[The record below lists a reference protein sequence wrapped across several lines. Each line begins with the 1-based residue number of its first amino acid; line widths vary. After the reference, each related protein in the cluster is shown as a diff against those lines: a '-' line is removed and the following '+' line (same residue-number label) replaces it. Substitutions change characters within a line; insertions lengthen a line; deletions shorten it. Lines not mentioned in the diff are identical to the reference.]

1 MSPFAGTTGTRR
13 QLRPA
18 IRAAVATA
26 AIAVVSSTGG
36 AQTSATVI
44 LPGYRSPQ
52 QLDTIGVAKP
62 VAAPAGRVFTAV
74 ARAFEKYQIALDV
87 RDSAS
92 LAIGGLK
99 LQVVRMFM
107 GARLS
112 RAVDCGTA
120 AGGRGERADFDRVH
134 LAILATIRPVS
145 EVASELKLAVAAGSQ
160 TPGGTVAEHNAC
172 QSTGWI
178 EEKLQRAVDE
188 ALARPAP

>member
-1 MSPFAGTTGTRR
+1 M
-13 QLRPA
+13 
-18 IRAAVATA
+18 
-26 AIAVVSSTGG
+26 AIALVSSTTA

-52 QLDTIGVAKP
+52 QLDTIGTPKP

-74 ARAFEKYQIALDV
+74 AHAFDRYKITVDL

-99 LQVVRMFM
+99 LQVTRVFM
-107 GARLS
+107 GTRLS

-120 AGGRGERADFDRVH
+120 TGGRGERADFDRVH
-134 LAILATIRPVS
+134 LAILATVRS
-145 EVASELKLAVAAGSQ
+145 TSSGTSELKLAVAAGSQ

-178 EEKLQRAVDE
+178 EEKLQQAVE
-188 ALARPAP
+188 EELAHGSG